1 MAFLR
6 RHWPWLLLVLF
17 PLLPLG
23 KAVFTGQAIGPF
35 DQIRH
40 MAPWN
45 GPEPG
50 RPFDVLQ
57 ADGALQFFPWR
68 DMVFEAWSR
77 GELPLWNPFQLAG
90 TPLLANSQ
98 SAGFYPPHILM
109 GLLHVPTPIAMA
121 LLAWFHLAWAALGVM
136 ALSRRLGASRE
147 GAAVAGVLFS
157 GSAFMIAWTV
167 LPSVIST
174 CAWIPWAL
182 AAIYGLFERDENR
195 GQIRSAALLAFSIA
209 MMLLAGHLQFAFYGL
224 LAAGLLLVAR
234 ATGEM
239 FGQSSGADTP
249 KTATKPLVPLFLG
262 VAGMLLG
269 AGLAAPQILPVLEYS
284 KFSHR
289 RNVPSEE
296 GYQAYVA
303 GGIAPFELVGLVYP
317 TATGLPSE
325 FAPDAKPLGAY
336 WPALVKQGANFAE
349 GAIGIGPVALFGLIV
364 LPWRRASK
372 RLWIPIAGLGLFAL
386 LMALGTFVN
395 KPFYFLIPGWSST
408 GSPGR
413 IGVLFVM
420 GACALAGVGLWR
432 GEPNPKTDRLGG
444 FAVLAI
450 SALTILAAFQV
461 AGSFAPRFEG
471 MDPALIG
478 KLGAA
483 ASSRLALGIVG
494 ALSLC
499 MLIGFLLEQKRKGAL
514 MSAFSVGFPAV
525 AFGAT
530 FSGLWGGLI
539 PVGAPLDKNVLA
551 GQEHAP
557 AGRAAFVNE
566 PWELVVAAPALMPPN
581 TASLLRIPDLAG
593 YDSLLHRD
601 TQLFLADVNGQDSAP
616 PANGNIQFV
625 KPSADPQKLG
635 EAGVTVVYSQRPV
648 FEKLTP
654 QVIGEGLLRYSI
666 PSSGRTTVIGRAES
680 KPFPPAKVEDG
691 FDHQTVTEFGPGLL
705 VVKDRLIPGWNA
717 LIDGKPVEWDTS
729 HPWKTPDGRE
739 VNLWRQVSLPPGEHK
754 VEFRYDPPGMR
765 TGFLLFLPCLVATG
779 LLAYLGRRR

>member
-1 MAFLR
+1 MPFLR

-23 KAVFTGQAIGPF
+23 RAIFTGQAIGPF

-45 GPEPG
+45 GPEPD

-77 GELPLWNPFQLAG
+77 GELPLWNPYQLAG

-98 SAGFYPPHILM
+98 SGGFYPPHVLM
-109 GLLHVPTPIAMA
+109 GLLHVPTPTAMA
-121 LLAWFHLAWAALGVM
+121 LLAWFHLAWAGLGVM

-157 GSAFMIAWTV
+157 SSAFMIAWTV

-174 CAWIPWAL
+174 CAWIPWAI
-182 AAIYGLFERDENR
+182 AAVYGLFPGAEKENE
-195 GQIRSAALLAFSIA
+195 IPKPFHSAALLAFSIA

-224 LAAGLLLVAR
+224 VAAGLMLVVR
-234 ATGEM
+234 AMGEA
-239 FGQSSGADTP
+239 FGQAKGTG
-249 KTATKPLVPLFLG
+249 KPLTPFLLG
-262 VAGMLLG
+262 ILGLILG
-269 AGLAAPQILPVLEYS
+269 AGLAAPQLLPVLEYS

-289 RNVPSEE
+289 RNVPTEE

-349 GAIGIGPVALFGLIV
+349 GAIGIGPVALFGLLM

-372 RLWIPIAGLGLFAL
+372 RLWVPLAGLAVLAL
-386 LMALGTFVN
+386 LMALGTVVN

-420 GACALAGVGLWR
+420 GACALAGLGLWR
-432 GEPNPKTDRLGG
+432 GEPNSRSERVGG
-444 FAVLAI
+444 FAVLGV
-450 SALTILAAFQV
+450 SALTILAAFQI
-461 AGSFAPRFEG
+461 ANSLAPRFEG
-471 MDPALIG
+471 MDPALIS

-483 ASSRLALGIVG
+483 ASSRLALGVVG
-494 ALSLC
+494 AFLVCALV
-499 MLIGFLLEQKRKGAL
+499 GFLLEQRRKGAL
-514 MSAFSVGFPAV
+514 VSMLSAGFPVV
-525 AFGAT
+525 ALGAT

-539 PVGAPLDKNVLA
+539 PVAEPLNKSVLA
-551 GQEHAP
+551 SVGHEP
-557 AGRAAFVNE
+557 GVRAAFINE
-566 PWELVVAAPALMPPN
+566 PWELVIAAPALMPPN
-581 TASLLRIPDLAG
+581 TASILRISDLAG

-635 EAGVTVVYSQRPV
+635 DAGVTEVYSQRPV
-648 FEKLTP
+648 FKDLAP
-654 QVIGEGLLRYSI
+654 QTVGEGLLRYLI
-666 PSSGRTTVIGRAES
+666 PSSGRALVIGREES
-680 KPFPPAKVEDG
+680 KPFPPAKIEDG
-691 FDHQTVTEFGPGLL
+691 LDHQTITEFGPGLL
-705 VVKDRLIPGWNA
+705 VVKDRLMPGWRA
-717 LIDGKPVEWDTS
+717 SIDGKPVEWDTS
-729 HPWKTPDGRE
+729 NPWKGPDGRE
-739 VNLWRQVSLPPGEHK
+739 VNLWRQVALPPGEHK
-754 VEFRYDPPGMR
+754 VEFRYDPPGLR
-765 TGFLLFLPCLVATG
+765 SGFLLFLPS
-779 LLAYLGRRR
+779 LAGVGVLAFLGRRR